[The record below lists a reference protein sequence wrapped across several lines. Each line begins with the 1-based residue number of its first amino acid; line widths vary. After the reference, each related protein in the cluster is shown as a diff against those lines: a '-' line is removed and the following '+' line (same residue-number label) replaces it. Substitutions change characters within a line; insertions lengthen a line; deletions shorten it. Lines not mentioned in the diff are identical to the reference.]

1 MVRVGVGP
9 YHRCLLDGSL
19 RDRAGPSPPSRGGT
33 HEPWRNE
40 VKIHASSLSLALP
53 VLAALVAGC
62 SEPAASGPAASEQ
75 PAAQRAQ
82 AEVPSGQG
90 SAGSGA
96 ATTPAAGP
104 QGAVVE
110 TMDAGGYTYALLD
123 TGSER
128 VWVAGPPA
136 QLVVGE
142 QVQALGAMPM
152 RDFESPSLDRTFDVI
167 YFAQQIARAGQ
178 APAGGLPAGHGT
190 PHEVGSEAST
200 DVTGI
205 ERAEGGRTVEE
216 VFLMEAELVGT
227 PVTIRGKVVKYNAG
241 ILGKNW
247 LHIQDGTGSAGTNDL
262 TITTQATCAVGDT
275 VLVHGKLVADRDF
288 GAGYVYDLIVEDAQ
302 VTVE

>member
-1 MVRVGVGP
+1 M
-9 YHRCLLDGSL
+9 RC
-19 RDRAGPSPPSRGGT
+19 
-33 HEPWRNE
+33 EPHDLWRNE
-40 VKIHASSLSLALP
+40 VNIHALPLSLALP
-53 VLAALVAGC
+53 VLVALVAGC
-62 SEPAASGPAASEQ
+62 SEPTASEPTASEPTAPEPAISEPAADDRA
-75 PAAQRAQ
+75 PA
-82 AEVPSGQG
+82 EDH
-90 SAGSGA
+90 SARGDSGSGA
-96 ATTPAAGP
+96 ATAPAAGL

-123 TGSER
+123 TGSEE

-152 RDFESPSLDRTFDVI
+152 RDFNSPSLDRTFDVL

-190 PHEVGSEAST
+190 SQEVGSGPST
-200 DVTGI
+200 DLAGI
-205 ERAEGGRTVEE
+205 DRAEGGRTVEE
-216 VFLMEAELVGT
+216 VFLMKAELIGT
-227 PVTIRGKVVKYNAG
+227 PITIRGKVVKYNAG

-262 TITTQATCAVGDT
+262 TITTDATCAVGDT

-288 GAGYVYDLIVEDAQ
+288 GAGYVYDLIVEEAQ

>member
-1 MVRVGVGP
+1 
-9 YHRCLLDGSL
+9 
-19 RDRAGPSPPSRGGT
+19 
-33 HEPWRNE
+33 
-40 VKIHASSLSLALP
+40 VKIHAFPLSLALP

-62 SEPAASGPAASEQ
+62 SEPTASEPTASEPTASEPTASEPTAPEPAVDEPAADE
-75 PAAQRAQ
+75 PAAADRAPAEDPPAQ
-82 AEVPSGQG
+82 AS
-90 SAGSGA
+90 SGSGG
-96 ATTPAAGP
+96 ATTPADGL

-123 TGSER
+123 TGSEK

-152 RDFESPSLDRTFDVI
+152 RDFRSPSLDRTFDVL

-178 APAGGLPAGHGT
+178 APAAGLPAGHGT
-190 PHEVGSEAST
+190 SQEVGSEAST

-205 ERAEGGRTVEE
+205 DRAEGGRTVEE
-216 VFLMEAELVGT
+216 VFLMKAELVGA
-227 PVTIRGKVVKYNAG
+227 PITIRGKVVKYNAG